1 MKSLSVYTLILA
13 VALSVLG
20 CEGDYRREAVGGFGE
35 VVVVMDSTDWRESA
49 TAEAIRQSFGQMITT
64 LPNNESMFD
73 LSWTGIENNEQLE
86 TLKRNRNLIIA
97 APIDGEGNV
106 SEFVRALLSDDV
118 ESRVRSG
125 EAFAFPF
132 EDYWYRDQWS
142 MVLTSTG
149 DSVLAEHIRSSEET
163 LTRNLLEKEL
173 ERHTEDIYD
182 RGEQTALEDSLLANH
197 GWMIRVQHDWIKNI
211 DTTYTRNGRT
221 QHILTMRRVL
231 PENDRWFWAWW
242 QDGVDSLSH
251 IDQQWINTR
260 RDSLM
265 REWVRGTRPNSWVT
279 TEYRKD
285 NGIKTRPFEFN
296 GDPAWETRGIWRM
309 TNDAMGGPFRTLTV
323 YDEDT
328 DRLFILEFGQ
338 FAPKYDKRRFVRQ
351 FRAMLRTFRTDST
364 WNAPDNPM
372 TAN

>member
-13 VALSVLG
+13 VALSLLG

-35 VVVVMDSTDWRESA
+35 VVVVMDSTDWRGSA
-49 TAEAIRQSFGQMITT
+49 TAEAIRQTFGQMITT

-86 TLKRNRNLIIA
+86 ALKRNRNLIIA

-106 SEFVRALLSDDV
+106 SEFIRALLSDDV

-149 DSVLAEHIRSSEET
+149 DSVLAEHIRNSEET

-182 RGEQTALEDSLLANH
+182 RGEQTALEDSLMANH

-242 QDGVDSLSH
+242 RDGVDSLPD

-265 REWVRGTRPNSWVT
+265 REWIRGTRPNSWVT

-285 NGIKTRPFEFN
+285 NGIKTRSFELN

-323 YDEDT
+323 YDEET

-364 WNAPDNPM
+364 WNAPENPM